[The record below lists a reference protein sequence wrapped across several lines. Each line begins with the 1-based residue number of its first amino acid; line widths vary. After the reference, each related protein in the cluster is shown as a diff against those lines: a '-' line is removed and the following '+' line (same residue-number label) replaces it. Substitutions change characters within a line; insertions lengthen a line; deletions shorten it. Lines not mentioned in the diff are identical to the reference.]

1 MPRFHRIRPSQT
13 ITLHSNTSS
22 LLELR
27 VPPGSSERTAPALT
41 CSGLHRRTAP
51 SGSTCRRWRTCC
63 WTGRARTDTC
73 FPPGTLPARS
83 TWGEAPGPEM
93 DSLWEA
99 PSRARS
105 AAPARALTRRGG
117 SSEGAARAPRRRGA
131 AWGAFT
137 TTPSPARAG
146 PAGRATLTCTS
157 PAWCSSSPRS
167 GLPARPA
174 RSLADVR
181 WARCRPRARRCRQRR
196 PAEKRGSG
204 QRRERFSCWARSGG
218 SSEPSELPVTSPR
231 PRPQPA
237 LSYSSCSHGVDP
249 GSEALLGFRG
259 AAPFCWL
266 PRAALAALLLHRSRG
281 LLLLVRQPKVRAPK
295 RVGKGSLI
303 LQHIFLLILDLEK
316 WVSKWTF
323 IQSQRIDK
331 LQCSQIWVTWLG
343 SADTYRAASCS
354 RVSTEKLYSK
364 ILMFLKYSTVLQCRV
379 AFKLC
384 TCLKWESTTSV

>member
-1 MPRFHRIRPSQT
+1 MKVFWCVLTTRSC
-13 ITLHSNTSS
+13 S
-22 LLELR
+22 EL
-27 VPPGSSERTAPALT
+27 GHLD
-41 CSGLHRRTAP
+41 L
-51 SGSTCRRWRTCC
+51 GST
-63 WTGRARTDTC
+63 
-73 FPPGTLPARS
+73 FPAR
-83 TWGEAPGPEM
+83 E
-93 DSLWEA
+93 
-99 PSRARS
+99 RR
-105 AAPARALTRRGG
+105 AAPQPPRPAG
-117 SSEGAARAPRRRGA
+117 SEPRRRPLG
-131 AWGAFT
+131 T
-137 TTPSPARAG
+137 VQTESPA
-146 PAGRATLTCTS
+146 
-157 PAWCSSSPRS
+157 
-167 GLPARPA
+167 
-174 RSLADVR
+174 V
-181 WARCRPRARRCRQRR
+181 
-196 PAEKRGSG
+196 PAETRGSG
-204 QRRERFSCWARSGG
+204 QRRERFSCWVRSGG

-331 LQCSQIWVTWLG
+331 LQSSQIWVTWLG

-379 AFKLC
+379 TFKLC